1 MHHVITCHL
10 HPPLSCPIPLL
21 SLRQFVYSAPTPRSG
36 DSRSIL
42 ISGDAAVPLSFDH
55 KPTNDEEKQRIL
67 DAGGSVAM
75 GRVNGDLAVS
85 RAFGD
90 FSYKT
95 AQTLGPRQQMVT
107 VLPEILHRKRD
118 VSRDQ
123 FVVLACDGIWDVM
136 SNEDVAAYVLDKIVK
151 GTAEVGEDGK
161 EKEGKVRDGPVDL
174 GRICEQ
180 LIDTCLG
187 LGSRDNMSV
196 IIVELTEGKA
206 VGKAGG

>member
-1 MHHVITCHL
+1 M
-10 HPPLSCPIPLL
+10 
-21 SLRQFVYSAPTPRSG
+21 
-36 DSRSIL
+36 
-42 ISGDAAVPLSFDH
+42 PLSFDH
-55 KPTNDEEKQRIL
+55 KPTNESEKSRIL

-118 VSRDQ
+118 ASRDQ

-136 SNEDVAAYVLDKIVK
+136 SNEDVAAFVMDKVVQ
-151 GTAEVGEDGK
+151 GTGGGEGGK
-161 EKEGKVRDGPVDL
+161 KEDDPVDL
-174 GRICEQ
+174 GSICEQ

-196 IIVELTEGKA
+196 IIVELKEGKE
-206 VGKAGG
+206 VSRIGKEIRKEVADKSASGGGAGGGDV